1 MAVSLTVEVV
11 HRFYSKAGAMGAKMV
26 HLASMIK
33 NMIKNM
39 IKTGF
44 GVEGN
49 AAVGTFSIVLNGSI
63 ESEAFK

>member
-1 MAVSLTVEVV
+1 
-11 HRFYSKAGAMGAKMV
+11 
-26 HLASMIK
+26 
-33 NMIKNM
+33 M

-49 AAVGTFSIVLNGSI
+49 AAVGTFSIMLNGSI

>member
-1 MAVSLTVEVV
+1 
-11 HRFYSKAGAMGAKMV
+11 MV
-26 HLASMIK
+26 HLAS
-33 NMIKNM
+33 MIKNM

-49 AAVGTFSIVLNGSI
+49 AAVGTFSIMLNGSI

>member
-11 HRFYSKAGAMGAKMV
+11 HRFYSKAGAMGGGMV
-26 HLASMIK
+26 HLAS
-33 NMIKNM
+33 MIKNM

-49 AAVGTFSIVLNGSI
+49 AAVGTFSIMLNGSI